1 MTDTQQTQPQFDI
14 VIPKSPAKMV
24 IYFLKWS
31 NLNDVVAQ
39 LNDVWPEFQKLGKVA
54 AKKGEKK
61 KKAAASSDSKSK
73 GDDSAPPPPPKRNR
87 RIKGT
92 YKKALEMITNL
103 QVDDTIKIQLRQQ
116 VEELYREVKEV

>member
-1 MTDTQQTQPQFDI
+1 MTDTQPKPQFDI
-14 VIPKSPAKMV
+14 VIPKSPSKVV

-31 NLNDVVAQ
+31 NLDDVVAR
-39 LNDVWPEFQKLGKVA
+39 LNDVWPDFQKLGKTA

-61 KKAAASSDSKSK
+61 AAASSKSSGKDGSSDS
-73 GDDSAPPPPPKRNR
+73 PPPPPKRNR

-103 QVDDTIKIQLRQQ
+103 QVDESIKTELRQK
-116 VEELYREVKEV
+116 VEELYQEVKEV

>member
-1 MTDTQQTQPQFDI
+1 MTDIQQPTQPQFDI
-14 VIPKSPAKMV
+14 VIPKSPSKLI

-31 NLNDVVAQ
+31 NLNDVIAH
-39 LNDVWPEFQKLGKVA
+39 LNEVWPDFQKLGKVA

-61 KKAAASSDSKSK
+61 KKASSTAAKSESDES
-73 GDDSAPPPPPKRNR
+73 PPPPPKRNR

-103 QVDDTIKIQLRQQ
+103 QVDDTIKTELRQK

>member
-1 MTDTQQTQPQFDI
+1 MTDNQQTQPQFDI
-14 VIPKSPAKMV
+14 VIPKSPSKLI

-31 NLNDVVAQ
+31 NLNSVLAQ
-39 LNDVWPEFQKLGKVA
+39 LNDVWHDFHKLGKVA

-61 KKAAASSDSKSK
+61 KAAASSESKSK
-73 GDDSAPPPPPKRNR
+73 GNDSTPPPPPKRNR